1 MFTLRFDMRL
11 RDGDASAPALY
22 RAAIEMAAWGEAHGA
37 AIAMVSEHHASSDG
51 YLPAPFVL
59 ASAMAARTTK
69 LPIQIAALLVPL
81 HDPIELAEQ
90 MAVLDI
96 VSGGRVSYI
105 CALGYRPEE
114 YAMFGR
120 DIKQRGKRM
129 EACLA
134 AMKRAWRGEP
144 FEYEG
149 RRVRVTPRPLT
160 TAGPALFMGGN
171 APEAVRR
178 AARLGMGMLTMGG
191 KPELNKLYQQACA
204 EYGQCSS
211 SSTPSATPSTCF
223 IARDVD
229 EAWRE
234 IRPYMLHDAAMYAAG
249 LRTWAVASRRSA
261 GALRRG
267 GSYRSSATG
276 GGAFAARRPDAS
288 AACGGLPLRPRWPA
302 SAARGNEPRPRGRRN
317 RKVRPTEVRPVSPQT
332 DDPSSVYKR
341 MRERLRQYN
350 RGWALTV

>member
-1 MFTLRFDMRL
+1 MITLRFDMRL

-22 RAAIEMAAWGEAHGA
+22 RAALEMAAWGEQNGA
-37 AIAMVSEHHASSDG
+37 ALAMISEHHASSDG

-120 DIKQRGKRM
+120 DIRQRGKRM

-134 AMKRAWRGEP
+134 AMKQAWRGEP
-144 FEYEG
+144 FDYEG
-149 RRVRVTPRPLT
+149 RRVHVTPRPLT
-160 TAGPALFMGGN
+160 PGGPPLFMGGN

-178 AARLGMGMLTMGG
+178 AARFGMGMLTMGG
-191 KPELNKLYQQACA
+191 NPELDALYRKACA
-204 EYGQCSS
+204 EYGTQPQLFINPVGDS
-211 SSTPSATPSTCF
+211 PSTCF
-223 IARDVD
+223 VARDVD
-229 EAWRE
+229 EGWRE
-234 IRPYMLHDAAMYAAG
+234 IGPYMLHDAEMYARWFQSMSTITKSTALTVDA
-249 LRTWAVASRRSA
+249 LRAENGNYRVFTPDEAVERIRKH
-261 GALRRG
+261 GALMLQ
-267 GSYRSSATG
+267 
-276 GGAFAARRPDAS
+276 PL
-288 AACGGLPLRPRWPA
+288 CGGLPPEIAWKSLALIASDVLPR
-302 SAARGNEPRPRGRRN
+302 
-317 RKVRPTEVRPVSPQT
+317 VR
-332 DDPSSVYKR
+332 
-341 MRERLRQYN
+341 
-350 RGWALTV
+350 A

>member
-11 RDGDASAPALY
+11 RDGFASAQELY
-22 RAAIEMAAWGEAHGA
+22 RAALEMAAWGERHGA

-51 YLPAPFVL
+51 YLPAPLVL
-59 ASAMAARTTK
+59 ASAMAARTSK

-120 DIKQRGKRM
+120 DIRQRGKRM

-134 AMKRAWRGEP
+134 AMKQAWRGEP

-160 TAGPALFMGGN
+160 PGGPALFMGGN

-178 AARLGMGMLTMGG
+178 AARFGMGMLTMGG
-191 KPELNKLYQQACA
+191 NPELDALYRKSCA
-204 EYGQCSS
+204 EYGTQPQLFINPVGDS
-211 SSTPSATPSTCF
+211 PSTCF
-223 IARDVD
+223 IARNVD
-229 EAWRE
+229 EGWRE
-234 IRPYMLHDAAMYAAG
+234 IGPYMLHDAEMYASWFKEMGTITKSTALSVDA
-249 LRTWAVASRRSA
+249 LRAENGNYRVLTPDEAVERIRKH
-261 GALRRG
+261 GALMLQ
-267 GSYRSSATG
+267 
-276 GGAFAARRPDAS
+276 PL
-288 AACGGLPLRPRWPA
+288 CGGLPPSIAWRRLELLASDVLPR
-302 SAARGNEPRPRGRRN
+302 
-317 RKVRPTEVRPVSPQT
+317 VRS
-332 DDPSSVYKR
+332 
-341 MRERLRQYN
+341 
-350 RGWALTV
+350 